1 MHSEA
6 NGGDCMKTPVTTQR
20 WIWTFRHQPLTIR
33 LLAAAAGLLTAAAAF
48 AAPAEAD
55 PNDDNF
61 IDALNHAGVDFGQP
75 GNAMSVGQSI
85 CPMLA
90 QPGGNFA
97 AAAASVSHRG
107 MSPQMAQMFT
117 TIAIQM
123 YCPQEIANI
132 TSGNL
137 AGALPGGIPGMPGGG
152 MPGGM
157 PGGIPGMPGGIPGM
171 PGGGMPGG
179 MPGGIPGMTGGVPGM
194 PGMTG
199 GLSQIPGVPG
209 I

>member
-1 MHSEA
+1 
-6 NGGDCMKTPVTTQR
+6 MKALARTQR
-20 WIWTFRHQPLTIR
+20 WIQLFRYQPLTIR

-55 PNDDNF
+55 PVDDNF

-90 QPGGNFA
+90 QPGGSVA
-97 AAAASVSHRG
+97 AAAASVSQRG

-123 YCPQEIANI
+123 YCPEELANIAN
-132 TSGNL
+132 GNM
-137 AGALPGGIPGMPGGG
+137 PGGVPGMPGN
-152 MPGGM
+152 
-157 PGGIPGMPGGIPGM
+157 
-171 PGGGMPGG
+171 
-179 MPGGIPGMTGGVPGM
+179 M